1 MGEKNYKYRK
11 NTKKM
16 ENCLRRNT
24 QGEAIR
30 KTKNTNCHECTVLTT
45 DSINVQRLT
54 VTSINSVHIPAI
66 KNFCVCHFV
75 QDNTW
80 WPQKVGHFSTH
91 HVFGTVQEK
100 KMKRISPECS

>member
-30 KTKNTNCHECTVLTT
+30 KRKNTNCHECTVLTT

-54 VTSINSVHIPAI
+54 VTTINSVHIPAI
-66 KNFCVCHFV
+66 KIFVCVILYKIIH
-75 QDNTW
+75 
-80 WPQKVGHFSTH
+80 G
-91 HVFGTVQEK
+91 GLK
-100 KMKRISPECS
+100 KLYIFQHIMSLEPFKKK